1 MVPTIVQKMKVVAE
15 PVEGLVR
22 RGWITSGRLPR
33 LFGLAAMIAAGA
45 ALPASAQEAPRIV
58 VTSKPIHSLV
68 QSVLGD
74 VAKAELIVDGTA
86 SAHTYAL
93 RPSDARAMNQANVIF
108 RTSEALEPFTVRV
121 VRSLPKAVQVV
132 TLVDAPGLKPLPMRK
147 DANFE
152 ADKHDHGHAHGH
164 SHAKAAVDPH
174 VWLDPANAKSM
185 IDNIAAVLK
194 PRFASSAA
202 KLDENAARSK
212 AAIDALAA
220 DLERDLKPLAGRGY
234 VVFHD
239 AYQYFERRFG
249 LTPVGAFVLDPETP
263 PSGRRLTDLRRRIGQ
278 LGATC
283 VFAEPNFD
291 AKVVDAVITGTSA
304 KKGVLDPEGAT
315 LPAGPE
321 LYGTL
326 MRNLAAELRRCLAP
340 ST

>member
-1 MVPTIVQKMKVVAE
+1 MAPTVKSQAAQGNSPRRQAGISRRHFPGMLGMAAVIAVT
-15 PVEGLVR
+15 GLV
-22 RGWITSGRLPR
+22 
-33 LFGLAAMIAAGA
+33 
-45 ALPASAQEAPRIV
+45 PAQAQDAPRIV

-74 VAKAELIVDGTA
+74 VAKADLIVDGTA
-86 SAHTYAL
+86 SAHTYSL
-93 RPSDARAMNQANVIF
+93 RPSDARSLNSANVVF
-108 RTSEALEPFTVRV
+108 RTSDALEPFTVRV
-121 VRSLPKAVQVV
+121 VRSLPKSVQVV
-132 TLVDAPGLKPLPMRK
+132 TLVNAPGLKPLPLRK

-164 SHAKAAVDPH
+164 AHEKGAVDPH
-174 VWLDPANAKSM
+174 VWLDPANAKAM
-185 IDNIAAVLK
+185 IDHIATVLK

-202 KLDENAARSK
+202 RLDENAARSK
-212 AAIDALAA
+212 SDIDAMTA

-291 AKVVDAVITGTSA
+291 AKVVDAVIDGTKA
-304 KKGVLDPEGAT
+304 RKGVLDPEGAT
-315 LPAGPE
+315 LMAGPQ
-321 LYGTL
+321 LYPAL